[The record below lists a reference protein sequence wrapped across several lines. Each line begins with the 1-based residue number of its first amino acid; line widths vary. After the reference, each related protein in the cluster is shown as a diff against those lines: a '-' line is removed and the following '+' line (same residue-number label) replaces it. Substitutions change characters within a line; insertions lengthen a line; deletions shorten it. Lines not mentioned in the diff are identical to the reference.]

1 MRGKVVSML
10 MGYGLYRNGI
20 LVDGPAVD
28 HRNVEQRVTSDWVQA
43 SDPDDDTFLW
53 IGFSDPQ
60 ADELDVVQ
68 KALSLPD
75 LLIDDAM
82 NPSQRPSVDWHGET
96 SGFIVVKI
104 LQYVDETSDV
114 FTGQLAIF
122 FDHSHVVTV
131 RHGGVGSLDSIRS
144 TIDHSPV
151 RTQLG
156 PLAVIHAILDHIV
169 DGYVSVANGVAQDIS
184 EVEEAVFAPSRTDDA
199 ATIYRLKRENL
210 EIRRAV
216 APLTGAAEVFV
227 AKTSSAIPHALLGD
241 FQDLGEHILRVGEQV
256 DNQDSLLSSVLT
268 ASMSR
273 QSLRQNEDMR
283 KISAWVAI
291 AAVPTMIA
299 GIYGMNFAHMPEL
312 DWKYGYFG
320 ALGLMAAA
328 CAAMWRA
335 FKKSGWL

>member
-1 MRGKVVSML
+1 ML
-10 MGYGLYRNGI
+10 MGYGLYRDGV
-20 LVDGPAVD
+20 LVEGESVD
-28 HRNVEQRVTSDWVQA
+28 QVTIAQRLNQDWGQA
-43 SDPDDDTFLW
+43 AQPGDDTFLW

-60 ADELDVVQ
+60 PDELAVVQ
-68 KALSLPD
+68 SALSLPD

-96 SGFIVVKI
+96 SGFIVIKI

-131 RHGGVGSLDSIRS
+131 RHGGLGSLDSIRS

-151 RTQLG
+151 RTKLG
-156 PLAVIHAILDHIV
+156 PLAVIHAILDQIV

-199 ATIYRLKRENL
+199 ETIYRLKRENL

-216 APLTGAAEVFV
+216 APLTAAAEVFV
-227 AKTSSAIPHALLGD
+227 SKSSPAIPQALLGD
-241 FQDLGEHILRVGEQV
+241 FQDLGEHILRVVEQV

-299 GIYGMNFAHMPEL
+299 GIYGMNFTHMPEL
-312 DWKYGYFG
+312 EWTYGYWG

-328 CAAMWRA
+328 CGAMWRA